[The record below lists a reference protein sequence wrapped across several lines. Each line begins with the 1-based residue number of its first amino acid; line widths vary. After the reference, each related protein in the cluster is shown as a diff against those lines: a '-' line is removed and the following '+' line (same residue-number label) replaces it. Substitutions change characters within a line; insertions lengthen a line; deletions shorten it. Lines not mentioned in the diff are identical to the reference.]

1 MDDEDIIIE
10 EDQDDFEETGFE
22 GEELII
28 EQDEADA
35 QEENNDNEE
44 DENSTLTFQ
53 IYHGRI
59 RNKFD

>member
-44 DENSTLTFQ
+44 DENSTLINTEM
-53 IYHGRI
+53 IYMI
-59 RNKFD
+59 